1 MYVYDEYDQRIIED
15 RVKQFRDQTRRYLAG
30 ELSEEE
36 FRPLRLQN
44 GLYIQRFAP
53 MLRVAVPYGQ
63 LTSRQTRMMAKI
75 ARDYDKGYAHISTR
89 QNVQFN
95 WPAVEDIPD
104 ILAELATVQM
114 HAIQTSGN
122 CLRNVTTDQFAGV
135 AADEVIDPRPW
146 CEIVRQWTTFHP
158 EFAYLPRKFK
168 IAVNGS
174 TADRAAI
181 EVHDIGLEPVH
192 NAAGELGF
200 RVLVG
205 GGLGRTPVVGAFIN
219 EFLPWQDLLSYLDA
233 ILRVYNR
240 YGRRDNKYKAR
251 IKILVKALTPEV
263 FAQKVDAEMVH
274 LRGGQ
279 TTLTEA
285 ELHRVAKHFVDPD
298 YKALDNQT
306 AALAE
311 LDKEHPG
318 FARWRTRNTLAHKKP
333 GYVAVTLS
341 LKPTGVAP
349 GDITDKQLDAVADL
363 ADRYSFG
370 QLRTSHEQNIILADV
385 EQSQLFAL
393 WGELREGGFATPNIG
408 LLTDI
413 ICCPGGDFCSLAN
426 AKSIPIAESIQRRF
440 DDLDYLFDIGELDL
454 NISGCMNACGHHH
467 VGHIGILGVDKKG
480 EEFYQV
486 SLGGSASRDASLGKI
501 LGPSFAQEAMPDVI
515 SKLIDVYVEQRTE
528 DERLSTPTS
537 VLASTSSRNA
547 SMQRIIKNNAVV
559 DETWHL
565 LPKDFNIDDISN
577 CDDLIVPLQLWR
589 EHSRMLKARDGGLGV
604 WLDADEEA
612 EEIGEDVAEFQVIA
626 LNFPAFTDGR
636 NYSNA
641 RLLRDR
647 YGFKG
652 ELRAIGDVLRD
663 QLFYMH
669 RCGFDAF
676 AVRADKDP
684 YEALEGLKD
693 FSVTYQAATDEPL
706 PLFRRR

>member
-44 GLYIQRFAP
+44 GLYVQRFAP

-63 LTSRQTRMMAKI
+63 LNSTQVRVLAKI

-89 QNVQFN
+89 QNVQYN
-95 WPAVEDIPD
+95 WPALEDIPD

-122 CLRNVTTDQFAGV
+122 CLRNTTTDQFAGV
-135 AADEVIDPRPW
+135 AADELIDPRPW
-146 CEIVRQWTTFHP
+146 CEIIRQWTTFHP

-174 TADRAAI
+174 KDDRAAI

-192 NAAGELGF
+192 NEAGELGF

-205 GGLGRTPVVGAFIN
+205 GGLGRTPVVGSFIN
-219 EFLPWQDLLSYLDA
+219 EFLPWQDLISYLDA

-251 IKILVKALTPEV
+251 IKILVKALTPQV
-263 FAQKVDAEMVH
+263 FAEKVEAEMAH
-274 LRGGQ
+274 LRGGN

-285 ELHRVAKHFVDPD
+285 EIERVSRHFVDPA
-298 YKALDNQT
+298 YQALDNVDY
-306 AALAE
+306 AE
-311 LDKEHPG
+311 LDQEFPG
-318 FARWRTRNTLAHKKP
+318 FARWRSRNTRAHKRP

-349 GDITDKQLDAVADL
+349 GDLTDKQLDAVADL
-363 ADRYSFG
+363 AERYSFG
-370 QLRTSHEQNIILADV
+370 FLRTSHEQNIILADV
-385 EQSQLFAL
+385 EQRQLHTL
-393 WGELREGGFATPNIG
+393 WQELREGGFATPNIG

-413 ICCPGGDFCSLAN
+413 ICCPGGDYCSLAN

-486 SLGGSASRDASLGKI
+486 SLGGNAARDASLGKI
-501 LGPSFAQEAMPDVI
+501 LGPSFAQDQMADVI
-515 SKLIDVYVEQRTE
+515 EKLIDVYVEQRTE
-528 DERLSTPTS
+528 EERFIDTY
-537 VLASTSSRNA
+537 
-547 SMQRIIKNNAVV
+547 QRIGIDLFKERVYAANN
-559 DETWHL
+559 
-565 LPKDFNIDDISN
+565 
-577 CDDLIVPLQLWR
+577 
-589 EHSRMLKARDGGLGV
+589 
-604 WLDADEEA
+604 
-612 EEIGEDVAEFQVIA
+612 
-626 LNFPAFTDGR
+626 
-636 NYSNA
+636 
-641 RLLRDR
+641 
-647 YGFKG
+647 
-652 ELRAIGDVLRD
+652 
-663 QLFYMH
+663 
-669 RCGFDAF
+669 
-676 AVRADKDP
+676 
-684 YEALEGLKD
+684 
-693 FSVTYQAATDEPL
+693 
-706 PLFRRR
+706 